1 MEQDEKA
8 KGQRRGTEK
17 RFEERKT
24 HPGLP
29 FGVNLGTY
37 FLSATSHGI
46 LAGEER
52 AASVHAAS
60 HSSTNTLYLAL
71 STDLKGLPCISSSVG
86 LFFSCTQ
93 TAGNPYE
100 ASSGSKITTRFIC
113 EETRKTYFKNL
124 LVP

>member
-8 KGQRRGTEK
+8 KGQRQGTER

-24 HPGLP
+24 PPGLP

-37 FLSATSHGI
+37 FLNATSHGTS
-46 LAGEER
+46 AGEGR

-60 HSSTNTLYLAL
+60 HSSANTLCLAL
-71 STDLKGLPCISSSVG
+71 STDLKGLPCIASSVG

-93 TAGNPYE
+93 TAGIPYLGL
-100 ASSGSKITTRFIC
+100 ALDLK
-113 EETRKTYFKNL
+113 
-124 LVP
+124 